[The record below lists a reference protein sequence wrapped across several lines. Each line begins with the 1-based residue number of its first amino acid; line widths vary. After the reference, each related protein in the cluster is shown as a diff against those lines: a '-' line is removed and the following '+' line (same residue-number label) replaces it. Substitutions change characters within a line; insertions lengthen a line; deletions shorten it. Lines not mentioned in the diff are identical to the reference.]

1 MKLILASNSKD
12 RKKILD
18 NLHIDYEVI
27 PSNIEEN
34 SSCKNV
40 YDYVMDLSKQKAS
53 NVYKRTNGL
62 VIACDTVIFC
72 DNKILEKPKDL
83 NEAFEM
89 LKNLSGK
96 TSSAYTGVTIM
107 VDDKV
112 NTFYEKTDF
121 TFSTLSDTDIKW
133 YLENGSNITS
143 RAGGF
148 SVSNEAMLFIENV
161 QGDFYNI
168 VGLPL
173 NRLFRELKNMGY
185 NIYKL

>member
-18 NLHIDYEVI
+18 TLHINYEVI

-96 TSSAYTGVTIM
+96 TSSAYTGVTI
-107 VDDKV
+107 
-112 NTFYEKTDF
+112 
-121 TFSTLSDTDIKW
+121 STLSDTDIKW

>member
-96 TSSAYTGVTIM
+96 TSINKIKHTMTI
-107 VDDKV
+107 VL
-112 NTFYEKTDF
+112 DF
-121 TFSTLSDTDIKW
+121 
-133 YLENGSNITS
+133 
-143 RAGGF
+143 
-148 SVSNEAMLFIENV
+148 
-161 QGDFYNI
+161 
-168 VGLPL
+168 
-173 NRLFRELKNMGY
+173 
-185 NIYKL
+185 